1 MISSA
6 APLRLLVFEEQEM
19 YRGLYPVILNDRRGI
34 CLLDA
39 IALPSGEDFSE
50 SIRRYH
56 PDVLLLS
63 TLKLDMALIEHLGRI
78 RREFCDMGVVAA
90 FLVYNVE
97 NARTL
102 RRMVTDARGGMALF
116 YKQSLRRAAEL
127 QGIIRSVS
135 GGQIIIDPCLSNP
148 VFSDRSKNTPLS
160 DLTERET
167 EILALIAS
175 GHTNTAIA
183 AILCID
189 IRTVR
194 HHINNVY
201 SKLKADYRLQN
212 CHPRVTAARLYMEK
226 TGELNVP
233 LATG

>member
-1 MISSA
+1 
-6 APLRLLVFEEQEM
+6 LLVFEEQEM
-19 YRGLYPVILNDRRGI
+19 YRGLYPVILNDRCGI
-34 CLLDA
+34 NLLDA
-39 IALPSGEDFSE
+39 TSLPSDEDFPE
-50 SIRRYH
+50 SIRRYR
-56 PDVLLLS
+56 PNVLLLS
-63 TLKLDMALIEHLGRI
+63 ILKLDTTIIEQISRI

-102 RRMVTDARGGMALF
+102 RQMVTGARGGMALF
-116 YKQSLRRAAEL
+116 YKQSLRQAAEL

-160 DLTERET
+160 GLTERET
-167 EILALIAS
+167 EILALIA
-175 GHTNTAIA
+175 GGYTNTSIA

-194 HHINNVY
+194 HHINNIY
-201 SKLKADYRLQN
+201 SKLKADSRLSN
-212 CHPRVTAARLYMEK
+212 RHPRVSAARLYMEK

-233 LATG
+233 LVTSQV